1 MALGDP
7 RIEVLYQAGKLDESG
22 GGLGRRIIR
31 TVVLYTD
38 LTSLS
43 EGLVQRPRLRGVGH
57 EDIVHNRDS

>member
-1 MALGDP
+1 VALRDP
-7 RIEVLYQAGKLDESG
+7 RIKVLYQAGKLDESG

-31 TVVLYTD
+31 TVVLYAD

-43 EGLVQRPRLRGVGH
+43 EGLVQRTRLRAVGH